1 MSDQADIVERLGDLA
16 RFYLNEKPDDPISQ
30 EEREEIASELSSAAA
45 EIKRLRAALAER
57 TEECARVADEFG
69 KQARRRVEKADTHW
83 SLYTASGGISAA
95 HSIADMIRKLEL

>member
-45 EIKRLRAALAER
+45 EITRLRGLLR
-57 TEECARVADEFG
+57 
-69 KQARRRVEKADTHW
+69 QAHCVIAHGP
-83 SLYTASGGISAA
+83 ASGLAWEYTLDNIDDALNRPRFTECNA
-95 HSIADMIRKLEL
+95 MLAKKLAGSSE